1 MSGTENSQPRESLP
15 ERKAQ
20 IIVAGAALG
29 ALLGLISSYLYTRAA
44 EENGN
49 AEADAPGS
57 VSTGQVLAVLLAILG
72 LVRQI
77 AELGKPQRSEKSGKK

>member
-1 MSGTENSQPRESLP
+1 MSDTDSGQRQGSLQ
-15 ERKAQ
+15 ERKAR

-29 ALLGLISSYLYTRAA
+29 AMLGFLSSYLYTRAA

-49 AEADAPGS
+49 AEAGAPGS
-57 VSTGQVLAVLLAILG
+57 VSTGQMLAVLLAILG

-77 AELGKPQRSEKSGKK
+77 AELGKGKKDDKAGKK